1 MSRRLWRLPV
11 ARISVRDVKPERSFK
26 MDISVGF
33 RHGHRNVNVEPTTDI
48 MTLWFLFAL
57 MTAMAMFAVLW
68 PLVRN
73 TGVLRSGS
81 DLVVYRDQLEEI
93 ARDRAAG
100 QIGEVEAQAAKV
112 EVSRRLIGAADAQ
125 AARPGPLPA
134 AEATWHRRLL
144 AVIALVVLPLGA
156 GGIYLK
162 VGSPQLPG
170 QPLSARA
177 ADVEQDQSISRLV
190 AQVEA
195 HLQANP
201 EDVRGWEVIA
211 PVYLRLGRFDDAVK
225 ARRTLLRL
233 GGETAERQA
242 DLGEALVGTANGIVT
257 ADAKAAFERA
267 VALDAHDVKGRYFLG
282 LAAEQDGRKTDAVS
296 IWSAMVT
303 EAPGDAPW
311 VGFVRGELARLQ
323 GSGPGPDDL
332 AAAADL
338 GPEQRLAMIRGMVE
352 KLSDRLHHDGGA
364 DLEGWLRLVRS
375 YMVLGERDKARA
387 AAGEA
392 RHALASDPDKVRK
405 IDELVKGL
413 GIEG

>member
-1 MSRRLWRLPV
+1 
-11 ARISVRDVKPERSFK
+11 
-26 MDISVGF
+26 
-33 RHGHRNVNVEPTTDI
+33 
-48 MTLWFLFAL
+48 MTLWILFAL
-57 MTAMAMFAVLW
+57 MTAMAMLAVLW
-68 PLVRN
+68 PLARN
-73 TGVLRSGS
+73 TGMLRSGS

-93 ARDRAAG
+93 ARDRATG

-112 EVSRRLIGAADAQ
+112 EVSRRLIGAADAL
-125 AARPGPLPA
+125 AARPRPLA
-134 AEATWHRRLL
+134 AGDATWHRRLV
-144 AVIALVVLPLGA
+144 AVIALVALPLGA
-156 GGIYLK
+156 GGLYLK

-177 ADVEQDQSISRLV
+177 ADVQDQSIDHLV

-201 EDVRGWEVIA
+201 EDTRGWEVIA

-267 VALDAHDVKGRYFLG
+267 VALDAHIVKGQYFLG

-296 IWSAMVT
+296 IWSAMLAG
-303 EAPGDAPW
+303 APEDAPW

-323 GSGPGPDDL
+323 GGGPGAEDL

-338 GPEQRLAMIRGMVE
+338 GPEQRLTMIRGMVE

>member
-1 MSRRLWRLPV
+1 MSSRR
-11 ARISVRDVKPERSFK
+11 F
-26 MDISVGF
+26 
-33 RHGHRNVNVEPTTDI
+33 DI
-48 MTLWFLFAL
+48 MTLWLLFAL
-57 MTAMAMFAVLW
+57 MTAMAMLAVLW
-68 PLVRN
+68 PLGRRK
-73 TGVLRSGS
+73 GMLRSGS

-112 EVSRRLIGAADAQ
+112 EVSRRLIGAADAE
-125 AARPGPLPA
+125 AATPGPLPPG
-134 AEATWHRRLL
+134 EATRHRRLV
-144 AVIALVVLPLGA
+144 AVMALVVLPLGA
-156 GGIYLK
+156 GGLYLK
-162 VGSPQLPG
+162 VGSPGLPG
-170 QPLSARA
+170 QPLFARA
-177 ADVEQDQSISRLV
+177 ADVQNQSIDHLV

-201 EDVRGWEVIA
+201 EDVRGWDVIA

-233 GGETAERQA
+233 AGETAERQA

-257 ADAKAAFERA
+257 AEAKVAFERA
-267 VALDAHDVKGRYFLG
+267 VALDAQAVKGRYFLG
-282 LAAEQDGRKTDAVS
+282 LAAEQDGRKADAVS
-296 IWSAMVT
+296 IWRAMVAG
-303 EAPGDAPW
+303 APEGSPW
-311 VGFVRGELARLQ
+311 VGFVRGELARLE
-323 GSGPGPDDL
+323 GGGPGPEDL

-338 GPEQRLAMIRGMVE
+338 GPEQRMTMIRGMVE
-352 KLSDRLHHDGGA
+352 KLSDRLHHDGS

-392 RHALASDPDKVRK
+392 RHALAGDPDKVRK

>member
-1 MSRRLWRLPV
+1 MSSRR
-11 ARISVRDVKPERSFK
+11 F
-26 MDISVGF
+26 
-33 RHGHRNVNVEPTTDI
+33 DI
-48 MTLWFLFAL
+48 MILWFLFAL
-57 MTAMAMFAVLW
+57 MTAMAIFAVLW
-68 PLVRN
+68 PLARSK
-73 TGVLRSGS
+73 GLQRSGS

-100 QIGEVEAQAAKV
+100 LIGEVEAEAAKV

-125 AARPGPLPA
+125 AASPGPLPA
-134 AEATWHRRLL
+134 ATATWHRRLV
-144 AVIALVVLPLGA
+144 AIVALVLLPLGA
-156 GGIYLK
+156 GGLYLK
-162 VGSPQLPG
+162 IGSPELPG

-177 ADVEQDQSISRLV
+177 NDAQDQSIDRLM

-201 EDVRGWEVIA
+201 DDVRGWEVVA

-257 ADAKAAFERA
+257 AEAKVAFERA
-267 VALDAHDVKGRYFLG
+267 VALDAKQVKGRYFLG
-282 LAAEQDGRKTDAVS
+282 LAAEQDGHRAEAVS
-296 IWSAMVT
+296 IWRGMVT
-303 EAPGDAPW
+303 DAPEGAPW
-311 VGFVRGELARLQ
+311 VGFVRDELARLE
-323 GSGPGPDDL
+323 GGPGPEDL

-338 GPEQRLAMIRGMVE
+338 GPEQRMTMIRGMVE
-352 KLSDRLHHDGGA
+352 KLSDRLHHDGS